1 MADDT
6 FRRLLN
12 RFMWIAGAAFVLS
25 AVLLVLTWL

>member
-1 MADDT
+1 MADDK
-6 FRRLLN
+6 FRRRLN